1 MGHYSFPFVA
11 VIGQERVKKAL
22 ILNAVN
28 PRIGGVLISG
38 EKGTAKSTLVRGLAD
53 VLDGMEVVDLPLN
66 ITEDRLI
73 GSIDIETAI
82 AEGRKYFEPGLLQ
95 KADGNILYI
104 DEVNLLSEH
113 IANCL
118 LETVASGVNIVEREG
133 ISHRHTTSFILVG
146 TMNPEEGLMRPQL
159 VDRFGL
165 FTEVH
170 GEQDCRNRTEIIRCR
185 LEYERSPGAYRQQ
198 WQEASR
204 ALAERIGRAR
214 DLLPKVQVSEAVLSL
229 AVAVARQAGCA
240 GHRAEIIIIETA
252 RAIAAFDVRLEI
264 TEDDIREAAG
274 YALPHRMREPV
285 QACGNNV
292 EEEPEKPADTRE
304 KGTNPGADSS
314 GSAPQNIHDRDISEI
329 TGSHDADYPD
339 SGQLERESLEE
350 PSGIFDAQIADLR
363 FNDVRRPRG
372 SGKRARVKASSQ
384 QGRYIKYRFPK
395 GKVTDLAF
403 DATLR
408 AAAPFQK
415 VRSEPGLALVIR
427 PPDIREKV
435 KEKHTGCV
443 VLFVVDA
450 SGSMGARRRMGAVKG
465 AILSL
470 LGDIYRK
477 RDRVGLIAFRK
488 DSATTLLG
496 ITRSIELAH
505 KCLKELPTGGRTPLA
520 AGLAKAYELLKIAK
534 VKEPDM
540 LPYLVLVSDGKTNV
554 ALNGGD
560 AVKDAIGVAEKIRCE
575 GINCM
580 VLDTEEG
587 YIRLG
592 LVRNI
597 AEALNANCVK
607 MDDIR
612 ANRITSNVKQ
622 LVA

>member
-1 MGHYSFPFVA
+1 MGHCCFPFVA
-11 VIGQERVKKAL
+11 VIGQDKVKRAL

-53 VLDGMEVVDLPLN
+53 VTDGMEVVDLPLN

-73 GSIDIETAI
+73 GTIDIEAAI
-82 AEGRKYFEPGLLQ
+82 ARGRKYFEPGLLQ

-118 LETVASGVNIVEREG
+118 LETAASGVNIVEREG
-133 ISHRHTTSFILVG
+133 ISHRHAARFILVG

-159 VDRFGL
+159 LDRFGL
-165 FTEVH
+165 YTEVH
-170 GEQDCRNRTEIIRCR
+170 GETDGRNRAEIIRRR
-185 LEYERSPGAYRQQ
+185 LEYERSPDAYRRR
-198 WQEASR
+198 WHEESR
-204 ALAERIGRAR
+204 ALAERIRQAK
-214 DLLPKVQVSEAVLSL
+214 DLLPQVQASGAALSL
-229 AVAVARQAGCA
+229 AAAVSRQAGCA

-252 RAIAAFDVRLEI
+252 RAIAAFDTRREI
-264 TEDDIREAAG
+264 TEEDIREAAG
-274 YALPHRMREPV
+274 YALRHRMREPV
-285 QACGNNV
+285 PARENNV
-292 EEEPEKPADTRE
+292 EQEPEQPADMRDEEVSPHPESPEST
-304 KGTNPGADSS
+304 T
-314 GSAPQNIHDRDISEI
+314 QNLNYHNTGEI
-329 TGSHDADYPD
+329 NTPHDYPD
-339 SGQLERESLEE
+339 SGQIERERLEE
-350 PSGIFDAQIADLR
+350 PSGVFDIRIADVQ
-363 FNDVRRPRG
+363 FNDIHRPRG
-372 SGKRARVKASSQ
+372 SGKRARVKSGSR
-384 QGRYIKYRFPK
+384 QGRYIRYRFPG
-395 GKVTDLAF
+395 GKTSDLAF

-408 AAAPFQK
+408 AAAPFQN
-415 VRSEPGLALVIR
+415 VRREPGLALVIR

-465 AILSL
+465 AVLSL

-488 DSATTLLG
+488 DGARTLLG

-520 AGLAKAYELLKIAK
+520 AGLVKAYELFKITK

-540 LPYLVLVSDGKTNV
+540 LPYLVLVSDGKANV
-554 ALNGGD
+554 SLNGGNAVED
-560 AVKDAIGVAEKIRCE
+560 AVRVAERIRHE

-580 VLDTEEG
+580 VLDTEDG

-592 LVRNI
+592 IAGKI
-597 AEALNANCVK
+597 AEVLNAGYVK
-607 MDDIR
+607 MDDISAR
-612 ANRITSNVKQ
+612 KITSNVRQ
-622 LVA
+622 LIT